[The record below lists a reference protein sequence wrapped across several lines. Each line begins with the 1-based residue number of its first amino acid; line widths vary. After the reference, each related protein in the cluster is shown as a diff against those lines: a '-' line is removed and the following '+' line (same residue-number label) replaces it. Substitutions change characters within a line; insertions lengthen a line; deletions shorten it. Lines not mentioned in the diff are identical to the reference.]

1 MEQPLQV
8 NETIQPVQQEEID
21 LLDIL
26 VTLAENIK
34 LLILGPLFV
43 GICALGIAYIVP
55 QTFESIAV
63 LKAEQATASLMTTAS
78 VLDPVA
84 ADLGLTKVDS
94 AEEARKL
101 LREQIKVS
109 VGRNDK
115 LLTLTVSAPAPQ
127 QAQAI
132 ANAVLQQT
140 YVQSRPKGSDLTRLE
155 TQLKD
160 AKART
165 KSAEDAAGAL
175 LKRMESNGAAGST
188 ESARGYAE
196 LLNVAAAAQN
206 QVAALQAQLEGLTDA
221 QLIQA
226 PTLPEKASKPKKGLI
241 VIGATLAAG
250 LALMLFCFCAP
261 GRARRGQ
268 RCRRCQQD
276 GPYSASIGAAI
287 VAQAIL
293 S

>member
-1 MEQPLQV
+1 MEQPLHV
-8 NETIQPVQQEEID
+8 SETSQPVQQEEID

-34 LLILGPLFV
+34 LLILGPLLV
-43 GICALGIAYIVP
+43 GLCALGIAFVVP
-55 QTFESIAV
+55 KTFESVAV
-63 LKAEQATASLMTTAS
+63 LKAEQATASLMTTAA

-84 ADLGLTKVDS
+84 ADLGVTKEDS
-94 AEEARKL
+94 AEEARRL
-101 LREQIKVS
+101 LREQIKVA

-140 YVQSRPKGSDLTRLE
+140 YVQSQPKGSERARLE
-155 TQLKD
+155 TQLQD

-165 KSAEDAAGAL
+165 KSAEDAAGTL
-175 LKRMESNGAAGST
+175 LKRLESNGAASST

-206 QVAALQAQLEGLTDA
+206 QVAALQVQLEGLTDA
-221 QLIQA
+221 QLVQP
-226 PTLPEKASKPKKGLI
+226 PTLPQKASKPKKGLI
-241 VIGATLAAG
+241 AIGATLAAG
-250 LALMLFCFCAP
+250 LALLLFVFVRQAV
-261 GRARRGQ
+261 R
-268 RCRRCQQD
+268 
-276 GPYSASIGAAI
+276 GAAKDADAASKLARI
-287 VAQAIL
+287 RRALAL
-293 S
+293 R

>member
-1 MEQPLQV
+1 MEQPLHV
-8 NETIQPVQQEEID
+8 SEAIQPIQQEEID

-34 LLILGPLFV
+34 LLILGPLLV

-250 LALMLFCFCAP
+250 LALMLFVFVRQAV
-261 GRARRGQ
+261 R
-268 RCRRCQQD
+268 
-276 GPYSASIGAAI
+276 GAAKDADAASKMARI
-287 VAQAIL
+287 RRALAL
-293 S
+293 R

>member
-21 LLDIL
+21 LLGIL

-34 LLILGPLFV
+34 LLILGPLLV

-155 TQLKD
+155 IQLKD

-165 KSAEDAAGAL
+165 KSAEDAL
-175 LKRMESNGAAGST
+175 LKRMESNGAASST
-188 ESARGYAE
+188 ERARGYAE

-226 PTLPEKASKPKKGLI
+226 PTLPQKASKPKKGLI
-241 VIGATLAAG
+241 AIGATLAAG
-250 LALMLFCFCAP
+250 LALMLFVFVRQAV
-261 GRARRGQ
+261 RGPAK
-268 RCRRCQQD
+268 D
-276 GPYSASIGAAI
+276 AGAASKMARI
-287 VAQAIL
+287 RRALAL
-293 S
+293 R

>member
-8 NETIQPVQQEEID
+8 SETIQPVQQNEVD

-26 VTLAENIK
+26 VTLSENIK
-34 LLILGPLFV
+34 LLILGPLLMGV
-43 GICALGIAYIVP
+43 CALGVAFIVP
-55 QTFESIAV
+55 QTFESVAV
-63 LKAEQATASLMTTAS
+63 LKAEQATASLMTTAA

-84 ADLGLTKVDS
+84 AGLGLTKEDS
-94 AEEARKL
+94 SEEARRL
-101 LREQIKVS
+101 LRGQIKVA

-127 QAQAI
+127 QAQSI

-140 YVQSRPKGSDLTRLE
+140 YAQSRPKGSHLARLE

-175 LKRMESNGAAGST
+175 LKRMESNDPASST

-206 QVAALQAQLEGLTDA
+206 QVAAVQTLLEGVTDA

-226 PTLPEKASKPKKGLI
+226 PTLPQKASKPKKGL
-241 VIGATLAAG
+241 VAVGATLAAG
-250 LALMLFCFCAP
+250 LALILFVFVRQA
-261 GRARRGQ
+261 AR
-268 RCRRCQQD
+268 
-276 GPYSASIGAAI
+276 GAAKDADAASKMARI
-287 VAQAIL
+287 RRAL
-293 S
+293 GLR

>member
-155 TQLKD
+155 IQLKD

-226 PTLPEKASKPKKGLI
+226 PTLPQKASKPKKGLI
-241 VIGATLAAG
+241 AIGATLAAG
-250 LALMLFCFCAP
+250 LALMLFVFVRQAV
-261 GRARRGQ
+261 R
-268 RCRRCQQD
+268 
-276 GPYSASIGAAI
+276 GAAKDADAASKLARI
-287 VAQAIL
+287 RRALAL
-293 S
+293 R

>member
-115 LLTLTVSAPAPQ
+115 LLTLTVSATAPQ

-155 TQLKD
+155 IQLKD

-175 LKRMESNGAAGST
+175 LKRMESNGAASST
-188 ESARGYAE
+188 EWARGYAE

-241 VIGATLAAG
+241 AIGATLAAG
-250 LALMLFCFCAP
+250 LALMLFVFVRQAV
-261 GRARRGQ
+261 R
-268 RCRRCQQD
+268 
-276 GPYSASIGAAI
+276 GAAKDAGAASKMARI
-287 VAQAIL
+287 RRALAL
-293 S
+293 R

>member
-155 TQLKD
+155 IQLKD

-226 PTLPEKASKPKKGLI
+226 PTLPQKASKPKKGLI
-241 VIGATLAAG
+241 AIGATLAAG
-250 LALMLFCFCAP
+250 LALMLFVFVRQAV
-261 GRARRGQ
+261 R
-268 RCRRCQQD
+268 
-276 GPYSASIGAAI
+276 GAAKDADAASKMARI
-287 VAQAIL
+287 RRALAL
-293 S
+293 R

>member
-8 NETIQPVQQEEID
+8 NETLQPVQQEEID

-94 AEEARKL
+94 AEDARKL

-140 YVQSRPKGSDLTRLE
+140 YVQSRPKGSDLARLE

-241 VIGATLAAG
+241 AIGATLAAG
-250 LALMLFCFCAP
+250 LALMLFVFVRQAV
-261 GRARRGQ
+261 R
-268 RCRRCQQD
+268 
-276 GPYSASIGAAI
+276 GAAKDADAASKMARI
-287 VAQAIL
+287 RRALAL
-293 S
+293 R

>member
-1 MEQPLQV
+1 MEQPLHV
-8 NETIQPVQQEEID
+8 SEAIQPIQQEEID

-250 LALMLFCFCAP
+250 LALMLFVFVRQAV
-261 GRARRGQ
+261 R
-268 RCRRCQQD
+268 
-276 GPYSASIGAAI
+276 GAAKDADAASKMARI
-287 VAQAIL
+287 RRALAL
-293 S
+293 R

>member
-34 LLILGPLFV
+34 LLILGPLLV

-155 TQLKD
+155 IQLKD

-165 KSAEDAAGAL
+165 KSAEDAL

-241 VIGATLAAG
+241 AIGATLAAG
-250 LALMLFCFCAP
+250 LALMLFVFVRQAV
-261 GRARRGQ
+261 R
-268 RCRRCQQD
+268 
-276 GPYSASIGAAI
+276 GAAKDAGAASKMARI
-287 VAQAIL
+287 RRALAL
-293 S
+293 R

>member
-1 MEQPLQV
+1 MEQPLHV
-8 NETIQPVQQEEID
+8 SEAIQPIQQEEID

-34 LLILGPLFV
+34 LLILGPLLV

-155 TQLKD
+155 IQLKD

-206 QVAALQAQLEGLTDA
+206 QVAALQAQLEGVTDA

-241 VIGATLAAG
+241 AIGATLAAG
-250 LALMLFCFCAP
+250 LALMLFVFVRQAV
-261 GRARRGQ
+261 R
-268 RCRRCQQD
+268 
-276 GPYSASIGAAI
+276 GAAKDAGAASKMARI
-287 VAQAIL
+287 RRALAL
-293 S
+293 R

>member
-226 PTLPEKASKPKKGLI
+226 PTLPQKASKPKKGLI
-241 VIGATLAAG
+241 AIGATLAAG
-250 LALMLFCFCAP
+250 LALMLFVFVRQAV
-261 GRARRGQ
+261 R
-268 RCRRCQQD
+268 
-276 GPYSASIGAAI
+276 GAAKDADAASKLARI
-287 VAQAIL
+287 RRALAL
-293 S
+293 R

>member
-140 YVQSRPKGSDLTRLE
+140 YVQSRPKGSVLTRLE
-155 TQLKD
+155 IQLKD

-175 LKRMESNGAAGST
+175 LKRMESNGAASST

-206 QVAALQAQLEGLTDA
+206 QVAAVQTQLEGVTDA

-226 PTLPEKASKPKKGLI
+226 PTLPQKASKPKKGLI
-241 VIGATLAAG
+241 AIGATLAAG
-250 LALMLFCFCAP
+250 LALMLFVFVRQAV
-261 GRARRGQ
+261 R
-268 RCRRCQQD
+268 
-276 GPYSASIGAAI
+276 GAAKDAGAASKMARI
-287 VAQAIL
+287 RRALAL
-293 S
+293 R

>member
-34 LLILGPLFV
+34 LLILGPLYV

-241 VIGATLAAG
+241 AIGATLAAG
-250 LALMLFCFCAP
+250 LALMLFVFVRQAV
-261 GRARRGQ
+261 R
-268 RCRRCQQD
+268 
-276 GPYSASIGAAI
+276 GAAKDADAASKMARI
-287 VAQAIL
+287 RRALAL
-293 S
+293 R

>member
-115 LLTLTVSAPAPQ
+115 LLTLTVSATAPQ

-155 TQLKD
+155 IQLKD

-241 VIGATLAAG
+241 AIGATLAAG
-250 LALMLFCFCAP
+250 LALMLFVFVRQAV
-261 GRARRGQ
+261 R
-268 RCRRCQQD
+268 
-276 GPYSASIGAAI
+276 GAAKDAGAASKMARI
-287 VAQAIL
+287 RRALAL
-293 S
+293 R

>member
-21 LLDIL
+21 LLGIL

-34 LLILGPLFV
+34 LLILGPLLV

-155 TQLKD
+155 IQLKD

-175 LKRMESNGAAGST
+175 LKRMESNGAASST
-188 ESARGYAE
+188 EWARGYAE

-226 PTLPEKASKPKKGLI
+226 PTLPQKASKPKKGLI
-241 VIGATLAAG
+241 AIGATLAAG
-250 LALMLFCFCAP
+250 LALMLFVFVRQAV
-261 GRARRGQ
+261 R
-268 RCRRCQQD
+268 
-276 GPYSASIGAAI
+276 GAAKDAGAASKMARI
-287 VAQAIL
+287 RRALAL
-293 S
+293 R